1 MALLVNLMHSE
12 NLIYLQYIYRKETVF
27 FRKICQSIIHVFL
40 GVSLYLGL
48 FLYLSTRSLKHHLI
62 FIWHDEVLIVKNTWV
77 SFLRVFLF
85 WKSLVL
91 GSSTDSLRRCNSIYL
106 HVIVIRRNSIIIIK
120 QNHLPTEKAP
130 NNSTGRAG

>member
-1 MALLVNLMHSE
+1 MVLLVNLMHSE
-12 NLIYLQYIYRKETVF
+12 NLIYLQYIYRKEMVF
-27 FRKICQSIIHVFL
+27 FLKICQSIIHVFL
-40 GVSLYLGL
+40 GVSIYLGL

-62 FIWHDEVLIVKNTWV
+62 FIWNDEVLIVKNTWV